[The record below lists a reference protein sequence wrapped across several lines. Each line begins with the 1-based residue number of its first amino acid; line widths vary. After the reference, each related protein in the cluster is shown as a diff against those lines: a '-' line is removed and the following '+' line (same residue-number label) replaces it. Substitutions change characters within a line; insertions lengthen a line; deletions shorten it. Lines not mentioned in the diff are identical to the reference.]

1 MRDVYENFEEYD
13 ASRKGNVL
21 IVFDDMDADMISNK
35 KLNPIIT
42 GLLIRGRNICFYC
55 FIT

>member
-1 MRDVYENFEEYD
+1 MRDVYENLEEYD

>member
-1 MRDVYENFEEYD
+1 MRDVYENLEEYD

-35 KLNPIIT
+35 KLNPIINV
-42 GLLIRGRNICFYC
+42 LLIRGRNICFYC

>member
-1 MRDVYENFEEYD
+1 MRDIYENFEEYD

-35 KLNPIIT
+35 KRNPIIT